1 MSFQVSEAD
10 CIVSNFVSHDGEAS
24 LTCSVLVNNRLEVS
38 IIKEVK
44 PNPKCLKLTK
54 GSIYIEELPIYN
66 FLSSS
71 QPCPASLVASTSRQ
85 SENPREDTREREV
98 KLAIDEISPHD
109 KMSSIMGY
117 TPLKLSQEEI
127 KDIRW
132 NFSDR
137 IKNFS
142 FCDGFLPGFKSR
154 VLMKSFTRDSGGVL
168 KAEKTSAVSM
178 CHKNIYTK
186 EYTGCT
192 GKQSELTFQKNIKLA
207 IGIAEGIRYMHEECP
222 RGPVVHGELMP
233 SNIYLSNDFRPLIS
247 GFGKAKWLHLRKP
260 LHITHNR
267 LFFRRSAPQD
277 DRVLIDWA
285 RPLLLRR
292 ALPEL
297 LDEDSEDVDIHGI
310 YRVIAILKGEKFC
323 EMQSSPSS
331 KRVYEDQ

>member
-44 PNPKCLKLTK
+44 PNPKCLKLMS

-127 KDIRW
+127 KDIR
-132 NFSDR
+132 
-137 IKNFS
+137 
-142 FCDGFLPGFKSR
+142 FLPGFKSR
-154 VLMKSFTRDSGGVL
+154 VLRKSFTRDSGGVL

-178 CHKNIYTK
+178 CHKNI
-186 EYTGCT
+186 
-192 GKQSELTFQKNIKLA
+192 LRL
-207 IGIAEGIRYMHEECP
+207 IGYHKTENA
-222 RGPVVHGELMP
+222 
-233 SNIYLSNDFRPLIS
+233 
-247 GFGKAKWLHLRKP
+247 
-260 LHITHNR
+260 
-267 LFFRRSAPQD
+267 
-277 DRVLIDWA
+277 
-285 RPLLLRR
+285 
-292 ALPEL
+292 
-297 LDEDSEDVDIHGI
+297 
-310 YRVIAILKGEKFC
+310 AILVFPSAEKGSLDMHLCSKFHALFYLLANFF
-323 EMQSSPSS
+323 
-331 KRVYEDQ
+331 KNTF